1 MKKKQGNP
9 NISDEQGVIT
19 LRPGKEESLLRR
31 HPWVFSGAIASL
43 PRDLEEGDEV
53 VVSDMKDYIRE
64 RTVEL
69 KQ

>member
-1 MKKKQGNP
+1 MLGNASYDH
-9 NISDEQGVIT
+9 IEV
-19 LRPGKEESLLRR
+19 L
-31 HPWVFSGAIASL
+31 SGL
-43 PRDLEEGDEV
+43 QEGDEV